1 MFVLNIS
8 EYRDETCVCLNISE
22 YRDETCVC
30 SEYF

>member
-1 MFVLNIS
+1 MFALNIS